1 MINWIKKHWPL
12 VWKSTLEQSEREWRV
27 LNDTVHEHWDKSVQ
41 LFKDRLAMATTERD
55 AAEQAFNESR
65 DKANDLLEEKNT
77 VERML
82 QETRASRDAAE
93 AKALGFQ
100 RRFAELVPRDQ
111 RIPPT
116 VVPNRHWVM
125 VTTDPETR
133 VTSVQ
138 EHRLQRIAACVDIAL
153 GHGVPPEYVAE
164 QLAASIRD
172 AVLKEYQKQSILG
185 T

>member
-1 MINWIKKHWPL
+1 
-12 VWKSTLEQSEREWRV
+12 
-27 LNDTVHEHWDKSVQ
+27 
-41 LFKDRLAMATTERD
+41 MATTERD
-55 AAEQAFNESR
+55 AAVHAFNESR

-100 RRFAELVPRDQ
+100 RKFAELVPQWERGHLAFMPWHQKTMTWTTWATDPHTEV
-111 RIPPT
+111 RT
-116 VVPNRHWVM
+116 STADVRT
-125 VTTDPETR
+125 VTTSIR
-133 VTSVQ
+133 VSLNSDT
-138 EHRLQRIAACVDIAL
+138 
-153 GHGVPPEYVAE
+153 PPEIIAE
-164 QLAASIRD
+164 KLAASIRD